1 MRKMSDVFHF
11 VGNVNPVVIEQIF
24 LLSVSSLSG
33 TCTNF
38 LELFTQRLGLLLAE
52 TISFQEPVRRK
63 RKCVLTTVSQCRMKE
78 AAESSACVCG
88 CGTVRECVCQGA
100 VRLQRE
106 WRLRG
111 KEQVSNN
118 DKVVCNACGP
128 YCSGRISRSA
138 LGLKGSGWCG
148 LPEVGEKIPKNRF
161 FFFLKRVYWI
171 SCNIV
176 SVLYSGFFWPWGMRD
191 FSFLTRDQTCSLCIE
206 RWILNLWTAR
216 QVPKISKNLDW

>member
-138 LGLKGSGWCG
+138 LGLRGSGWCG
-148 LPEVGEKIPKNRF
+148 LPEVGEKIPKNLF
-161 FFFLKRVYWI
+161 FFF
-171 SCNIV
+171 
-176 SVLYSGFFWPWGMRD
+176 
-191 FSFLTRDQTCSLCIE
+191 
-206 RWILNLWTAR
+206 
-216 QVPKISKNLDW
+216 